1 MKYFKCGQCQATYKI
16 DETKVTSTQAVVVC
30 VECKAKNVIRFGP
43 ILVCQNKEKIQQ
55 FNLKVGQNS
64 IGRNSVNS
72 ATDFTIEDEYV
83 SRKHAVIHVENRD
96 NKIFISVEDSG
107 SLNGTFNKN
116 KVKFKPGLKYP
127 FLQED
132 YIIIGLTKLSLKI
145 N

>member
-30 VECKAKNVIRFGP
+30 TECKAKNVIRFGP

-72 ATDFTIEDEYV
+72 VADFTIEDDYV

>member
-30 VECKAKNVIRFGP
+30 TECSAKNVIRFGP
-43 ILVCQNKEKIQQ
+43 ILVSQNKEKIQQ
-55 FNLKVGQNS
+55 FSLKEGQNT
-64 IGRNSVNS
+64 IGRKS
-72 ATDFTIEDEYV
+72 ANPSSDFLVEDEFV

-116 KVKFKPGLKYP
+116 KIKFKPGLKYP
-127 FLQED
+127 FSQED

>member
-116 KVKFKPGLKYP
+116 KVKLKPGLKYP

>member
-16 DETKVTSTQAVVVC
+16 DETKVNSTKAEVIC
-30 VECKAKNVIRFGP
+30 VECNAKNVIRFGP
-43 ILVCQNKEKIQQ
+43 ILVCQNKEKILQ
-55 FNLKVGQNS
+55 FNLKVGINF
-64 IGRNSVNS
+64 IGRKS
-72 ATDFTIEDEYV
+72 ANPSSDFLIDDEFV
-83 SRKHAVIHVENRD
+83 SRKHAIIHVENRD
-96 NKIFISVEDSG
+96 NKLFISIEDAG

>member
-30 VECKAKNVIRFGP
+30 TECKAKNVIRFGP

-72 ATDFTIEDEYV
+72 ATDFTIEDDYV

>member
-30 VECKAKNVIRFGP
+30 TECKAKNVIRFGP

-64 IGRNSVNS
+64 IGRDSVNS
-72 ATDFTIEDEYV
+72 VADFTIEDDYV

>member
-30 VECKAKNVIRFGP
+30 TECKAKNVIRFGP

-64 IGRNSVNS
+64 IGRDSVNS
-72 ATDFTIEDEYV
+72 VADFTIEDDYV

-107 SLNGTFNKN
+107 SLNGTYNKN

>member
-1 MKYFKCGQCQATYKI
+1 MKYFKCGQCQASYKI

-30 VECKAKNVIRFGP
+30 VECSAKNVIRFGP

-55 FNLKVGQNS
+55 FNLKLGQNT
-64 IGRNSVNS
+64 IGRKSSNPSS
-72 ATDFTIEDEYV
+72 DFLVDDEFV
-83 SRKHAVIHVENRD
+83 SRKHVVIHVENRD
-96 NKIFISVEDSG
+96 NKLFISVEDSG

-116 KVKFKPGLKYP
+116 KIKFKPGLKYP

>member
-16 DETKVTSTQAVVVC
+16 DETKVNSIKAEVTC
-30 VECKAKNVIRFGP
+30 VECNAKNVIRFGP

-55 FNLKVGQNS
+55 FSLKVGINS
-64 IGRNSVNS
+64 IGRKS
-72 ATDFTIEDEYV
+72 ANPSSDFLVDDEFV
-83 SRKHAVIHVENRD
+83 SRKHAIIHVENRD
-96 NKIFISVEDSG
+96 NKLFISVEDSG

-116 KVKFKPGLKYP
+116 KIKFKPGLKYP